1 MSCHAA
7 IVFPPIDDQT
17 SPNQNE
23 RPKGARPDMLVLH
36 YTGMP
41 DGPQAL
47 ARLTD
52 PQAQPPV
59 SSHYVVFEDGRI
71 VRLVPDGRRA
81 WHAGVSSW
89 KGQTGLNDVSI
100 GIEIVNPGH
109 EWGYVD
115 FPPAQI
121 EAVINLSRALCQR
134 WDILPERV
142 LAHSDVAPTRKQDPG
157 EKFPWDQLSAAGIG
171 LWVPPTPLLD
181 GPSYQAGD
189 EGEPVRALQ
198 ALFRVFGYG
207 IEITGVMD
215 ALTVAVITAFQR
227 HYRPERVDGIA
238 DRSTI
243 TTLGRLIGKLGAA
256 RQDAEAEHACDHHHG

>member
-1 MSCHAA
+1 MSCQAA
-7 IVFPPIDDQT
+7 IVFPPIEDQT

-36 YTGMP
+36 YTGMI
-41 DGPQAL
+41 DAASAL

-52 PQAQPPV
+52 PAGQPPV
-59 SSHYVVFEDGRI
+59 SSHYVVHEDGRI

-81 WHAGVSSW
+81 WHAGVSTW

-115 FPPAQI
+115 FPAAQI
-121 EAVINLSRALCQR
+121 AAVIELSRALCQR

-142 LAHSDVAPTRKQDPG
+142 LAHSDIAPTRKQDPG
-157 EKFPWDQLSAAGIG
+157 EKFPWGPLADAGVG

-181 GPSYQAGD
+181 GPSFGPGD
-189 EGEPVRALQ
+189 EGEPIRALQ

-215 ALTVAVITAFQR
+215 TLTVAVVTAFQR
-227 HYRPERVDGIA
+227 HYRPEKVDGIA
-238 DRSTI
+238 DRSTV

-256 RQDAEAEHACDHHHG
+256 HREPQGCTDCDA